1 MPLPLLSGKA
11 PLRCNGGEFLQSFRR
26 ICIQQF
32 FPPLGVDNLYLLR
45 VSLEHNTAALALG
58 QGAQSGKIS
67 ASEQN
72 GTSDNGV
79 RAMCGPGSQPED
91 RPLCFFLCLG
101 KSSDQRFQRL
111 PLQQGLSSSSASSPS
126 RTVSFR
132 PGRLWSRQGTAC
144 ASHRALTSAERVTT
158 TRAARAGVAVN
169 SSARQSRGRPPKS
182 ASSLLEPNRRASPD
196 AMMTH
201 PTGRW
206 AFFLHNSVIES
217 FLLNLPDLRQSFQ
230 WHYKGFCDK
239 IKVAI
244 EKREVLRMM
253 TIREYK
259 RAESLEEAWQL
270 NQKRNNRVI
279 GGMIWLKMEN
289 INVGTAIDLSGLGL
303 DKIEETAEG
312 FSIGA
317 MVPLRQ
323 IELHEGLN
331 AYTDGAVRES
341 VRHIVGVQL
350 RNLATVGGSIYSRF
364 GFSDV
369 LTMFLALN
377 ASVELY
383 KGGIVPLLEYAQR
396 PYDRD
401 ILVRVI
407 VPKEQAAFCYQS
419 VRNSQTDFPVLTCA
433 AAKTAGGFRVAIGA
447 RPGKAV
453 LYTLQPN
460 AAETPELTAA
470 RFAAEVRA
478 NIRTESN
485 MRGSAEYRNHLAGV
499 LVKRA
504 VLKLEGNR

>member
-1 MPLPLLSGKA
+1 
-11 PLRCNGGEFLQSFRR
+11 
-26 ICIQQF
+26 
-32 FPPLGVDNLYLLR
+32 
-45 VSLEHNTAALALG
+45 
-58 QGAQSGKIS
+58 
-67 ASEQN
+67 
-72 GTSDNGV
+72 
-79 RAMCGPGSQPED
+79 
-91 RPLCFFLCLG
+91 
-101 KSSDQRFQRL
+101 
-111 PLQQGLSSSSASSPS
+111 
-126 RTVSFR
+126 
-132 PGRLWSRQGTAC
+132 
-144 ASHRALTSAERVTT
+144 
-158 TRAARAGVAVN
+158 
-169 SSARQSRGRPPKS
+169 
-182 ASSLLEPNRRASPD
+182 
-196 AMMTH
+196 
-201 PTGRW
+201 
-206 AFFLHNSVIES
+206 
-217 FLLNLPDLRQSFQ
+217 
-230 WHYKGFCDK
+230 
-239 IKVAI
+239 
-244 EKREVLRMM
+244 MM

-323 IELHEGLN
+323 IELHKGLN

-383 KGGIVPLLEYAQR
+383 KGGIVPLSEYAQR

-433 AAKTAGGFRVAIGA
+433 ASVIGNEARTVIGA
-447 RPGKAV
+447 RPARAMIVEDKKQILKNFRNMTKKQKEEAIEAFAE
-453 LYTLQPN
+453 Y
-460 AAETPELTAA
+460 AAENVPTAG
-470 RFAAEVRA
+470 
-478 NIRTESN
+478 N
-485 MRGSAEYRNHLAGV
+485 MRGSKEYRTL
-499 LVKRA
+499 LVKVLTRRA
-504 VLKLEGNR
+504 WEAVGGMKNEY

>member
-1 MPLPLLSGKA
+1 M
-11 PLRCNGGEFLQSFRR
+11 
-26 ICIQQF
+26 
-32 FPPLGVDNLYLLR
+32 
-45 VSLEHNTAALALG
+45 
-58 QGAQSGKIS
+58 
-67 ASEQN
+67 
-72 GTSDNGV
+72 
-79 RAMCGPGSQPED
+79 
-91 RPLCFFLCLG
+91 
-101 KSSDQRFQRL
+101 
-111 PLQQGLSSSSASSPS
+111 
-126 RTVSFR
+126 
-132 PGRLWSRQGTAC
+132 
-144 ASHRALTSAERVTT
+144 AERVTT
-158 TRAARAGVAVN
+158 TRAARAGVAVT

-201 PTGRW
+201 PTEGR
-206 AFFLHNSVIES
+206 AFFLHNSAIKS

-383 KGGIVPLLEYAQR
+383 KGGIVPLSEYAQR